1 MYRVVKSANKLSGR
15 WINPDTPNYREEGTP
30 KGVKVREDY
39 YSGKYDS
46 GANDDGSTFEQDEDV
61 LKVLADLV
69 GTEMYLQSYKDDV
82 WYKIN
87 GSKGAYPDSSLPARV
102 RVAKFVIEHGTFE
115 FVEENMTS
123 LRSLAEELDNPLI
136 IRTLEE
142 AVKESM

>member
-15 WINPDTPNYREEGTP
+15 WINSDTPNYREEGTP

-61 LKVLADLV
+61 LRVLADLV
-69 GTEMYLQSYKDDV
+69 GTEMYLQSYKEDV

-87 GSKGAYPDSSLPARV
+87 ESKGTYPDSNSPARV
-102 RVAKFVIEHGTFE
+102 RVAKFIIQDGTFE
-115 FVEENMTS
+115 FVEEDMTS
-123 LRSLAEELDNPLI
+123 LRSLMNDLDNPLV